1 MASFFFQS
9 QWNWIFVEELYT
21 GTPAAPRPS
30 WPLMDGQMSASQPDS
45 APLQTAESLKHAL
58 SGVVFDHVSGYR
70 NPFSWTND
78 TCWLNRPWPLTCIYT
93 VTMIDIPFS
102 LMAEMPL
109 FLFVFH
115 WNHSLICQHEHEASI
130 SSCVLFQRGSTRGP
144 RHTVRACQRPQQA
157 QRDSITV
164 WGWGRLKVQ
173 LDIIYIMLSYLCIN

>member
-109 FLFVFH
+109 FLFVFSPETTLWFVSMNMKLPSH
-115 WNHSLICQHEHEASI
+115 HVFCFSVAPQEGPVTPSEPVSVHSRH
-130 SSCVLFQRGSTRGP
+130 RG
-144 RHTVRACQRPQQA
+144 TVSQCE
-157 QRDSITV
+157 DEE
-164 WGWGRLKVQ
+164 G
-173 LDIIYIMLSYLCIN
+173 